1 MNRRRV
7 LILYLN
13 SLLAEGL
20 LALLSQESWLEVRAK
35 KLTDCLVTDAANHF
49 VPDVII
55 VDRDEL
61 AGQTAITIGDLLS
74 GDPGTR
80 VIDVSIRNTKV
91 RLYEGREFSE
101 ANFGDLLAAI
111 KSDRPTISGSIQ
123 PPATPK
129 GARRGEQFKEG

>member
-1 MNRRRV
+1 MEPRRV
-7 LILYLN
+7 LILYEN

-61 AGQTAITIGDLLS
+61 ADQTAITIGDLLA
-74 GDPGTR
+74 GGTGTK

-101 ANFGDLLAAI
+101 ADFQDLLA
-111 KSDRPTISGSIQ
+111 TIDGSGPAREGSIQ
-123 PPATPK
+123 PRTAPK
-129 GARRGEQFKEG
+129 AARRTTKGGA

>member
-7 LILYLN
+7 LILHLN

-20 LALLSQESWLEVRAK
+20 LALLSQQSWLEVRAK
-35 KLTDCLVTDAANHF
+35 KLTDCLVTDAGDHF
-49 VPDVII
+49 APDVII

-61 AGQTAITIGDLLS
+61 AGQNAVTIGDLLS
-74 GDPGTR
+74 GRPGTK

-101 ANFGDLLAAI
+101 ADFQDLLA
-111 KSDRPTISGSIQ
+111 TIDGSG
-123 PPATPK
+123 PARNGSNSPRAAPK
-129 GARRGEQFKEG
+129 ATRRTTKGGTE